1 MMKSEPVITYLYKE
15 DGPTLQELL
24 ALLLRTADLNCL
36 HGEE

>member
-1 MMKSEPVITYLYKE
+1 MRSELDITFLYNV

-24 ALLLRTADLNCL
+24 AQLLRTADLPCL